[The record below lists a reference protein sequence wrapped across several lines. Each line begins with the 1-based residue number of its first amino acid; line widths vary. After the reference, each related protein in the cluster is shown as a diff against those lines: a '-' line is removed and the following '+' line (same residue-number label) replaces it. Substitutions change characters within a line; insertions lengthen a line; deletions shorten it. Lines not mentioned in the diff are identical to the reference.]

1 MEPTNEPTPMPS
13 ARRRP
18 WIPTE
23 EEIAV
28 EIEINQ
34 RAYDEQRDF
43 IRREYAGQMV
53 AFAYGRVVGVAPSY
67 DAAYETIRALDP
79 PPANC
84 SVFRAE
90 DDPGFDAVEA
100 YYSGELL
107 PE

>member
-1 MEPTNEPTPMPS
+1 MEPANEPTPAVS
-13 ARRRP
+13 ARRQS
-18 WIPTE
+18 WNPTQ
-23 EEIAV
+23 EEIAR

-34 RAYDEQRDF
+34 RAYEAQRDF

-53 AFAYGRVVGVAPSY
+53 AFAHGRVIAVAPSY
-67 DAAYETIRALDP
+67 TEAQEALLAIDP
-79 PPANC
+79 PPANS

-90 DDPGFDAVEA
+90 DDPGFDAVHV

>member
-1 MEPTNEPTPMPS
+1 MDQMNEQKPS
-13 ARRRP
+13 PEKRRQP

-23 EEIAV
+23 EEIAR

-34 RAYDEQRDF
+34 RAYEAQRDF

-53 AFAYGRVVGVAPSY
+53 AFAYGRVIAVARSY
-67 DAAYETIRALDP
+67 DEAYQAIEALDP
-79 PPANC
+79 SPANC

-90 DDPGFDAVEA
+90 DDPGFDAVLDP
-100 YYSGELL
+100 YQGELL